1 MIDLNELSFFGTG
14 IACLFA
20 LTVAIQLG
28 YYLIVF
34 LRFARFNPSEQNLE
48 NNEPVSVIIAA
59 HNEDFNLE
67 KNMPFIFEQDYPNF
81 EVVIVNHASTDDTH
95 HVLNDF
101 SRSHK
106 NLKVVNIDEDLNF
119 FKGKKFPLSI
129 GIKSA
134 SHEILLL
141 TDADCKPESNQWI
154 KQMVSN
160 YDANTEIILGYGPY
174 SKGESFLNKI
184 IRYDTFMIALQYFS
198 FAICKLPYM
207 GVGRN
212 LSYRKSLFL
221 RNKGFTSHYGISSG
235 DDDLFIMQASNKAN
249 TKIELNSSSFMYSE
263 PKPTFKSWIT
273 QKQRHLSTG
282 AEYPLLFKILLGTY
296 SISHLLLYI
305 SFIILLA
312 NNALVVPSIILF
324 VIYLTIRFI
333 IQKNALS
340 KLGEGHLLLFS
351 LFGDFIHIVL
361 LSAISFKSLIKKQG
375 DWK

>member
-1 MIDLNELSFFGTG
+1 MIDLNQLSFFSTG

-20 LTVAIQLG
+20 LTVLIQLG

-34 LRFARFNPSEQNLE
+34 LKFIKFNPRGLDSETD
-48 NNEPVSVIIAA
+48 EPVSVIIAA

-67 KNMPFIFEQDYPNF
+67 KNLPYIFAQDYPNF
-81 EVVIVNHASTDDTH
+81 EVVVINHASTDNTS
-95 HVLNDF
+95 HVLSDF
-101 SRSHK
+101 SRINK
-106 NLKVVNIDEDLNF
+106 NLKIVNIDEDLNF

-141 TDADCKPESNQWI
+141 TDADCKPKSNQWI

-160 YDANTEIILGYGPY
+160 YDATTEIILGYGPY
-174 SKGESFLNKI
+174 NEEDSFLNKI
-184 IRYDTFMIALQYFS
+184 IRYDTFMVALQYFS
-198 FAICKLPYM
+198 FAISKFPYM

-221 RNKGFTSHYGISSG
+221 KNKGFTSHYGISSG
-235 DDDLFIMQASNKAN
+235 DDDLFIMQASNKVN
-249 TKIELNSSSFMYSE
+249 TKIEINTSSFMYSE
-263 PKPTFKSWIT
+263 PKPTFKSWII

-282 AEYPLLFKILLGTY
+282 GAYPLLFKILLGVY
-296 SISHLLLYI
+296 SISHLFLYI
-305 SFIILLA
+305 TFILLMA
-312 NNALVVPSIILF
+312 NNILILPSIILF
-324 VIYLTIRFI
+324 AIYLIIRFI

-340 KLGEGHLLLFS
+340 KLGEDHLLLFS
-351 LFGDFIHIVL
+351 LFGDIIHIVL

>member
-1 MIDLNELSFFGTG
+1 
-14 IACLFA
+14 
-20 LTVAIQLG
+20 
-28 YYLIVF
+28 
-34 LRFARFNPSEQNLE
+34 
-48 NNEPVSVIIAA
+48 
-59 HNEDFNLE
+59 
-67 KNMPFIFEQDYPNF
+67 
-81 EVVIVNHASTDDTH
+81 
-95 HVLNDF
+95 
-101 SRSHK
+101 
-106 NLKVVNIDEDLNF
+106 
-119 FKGKKFPLSI
+119 
-129 GIKSA
+129 
-134 SHEILLL
+134 
-141 TDADCKPESNQWI
+141 
-154 KQMVSN
+154 
-160 YDANTEIILGYGPY
+160 
-174 SKGESFLNKI
+174 
-184 IRYDTFMIALQYFS
+184 
-198 FAICKLPYM
+198 M

-282 AEYPLLFKILLGTY
+282 AAYPLLFKILLGTY

-305 SFIILLA
+305 SFIILIA
-312 NNALVVPSIILF
+312 NNVLVVPSIILF